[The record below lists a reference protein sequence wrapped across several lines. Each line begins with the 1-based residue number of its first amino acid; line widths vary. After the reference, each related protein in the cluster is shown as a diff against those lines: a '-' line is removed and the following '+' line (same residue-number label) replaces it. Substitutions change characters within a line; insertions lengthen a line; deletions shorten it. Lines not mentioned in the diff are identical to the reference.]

1 MYVSK
6 AEAFV
11 LSSVSDSVK
20 FGVVSCRGSH
30 TIKLMV
36 CHVTLFPQVQALITE
51 QVAAAEQRM
60 RNEEQ
65 QRLKEMQQTVEMLKS
80 SQQAMERQLSQ
91 TYSREVEV
99 GEALQH
105 ARLEMRSLQIA
116 KENETQ
122 QRVEALAS
130 CQSISDRKFEQL
142 EKRMERAKSHT
153 EMQELTR
160 LLFQQLK
167 LERGVMQGIV
177 VQGADGTPPPSEE
190 LISLS
195 QVVQVQHSPTVVLYL
210 AC

>member
-11 LSSVSDSVK
+11 LSSVSDSVRCG
-20 FGVVSCRGSH
+20 FVPGVTHHKVN
-30 TIKLMV
+30 
-36 CHVTLFPQVQALITE
+36 TLFPQVQALIAE

-99 GEALQH
+99 GEALQR
-105 ARLEMRSLQIA
+105 ARLEVRSLQIA
-116 KENETQ
+116 KDTETQ
-122 QRVEALAS
+122 QRVEDLAK

-142 EKRMERAKSHT
+142 EKRMERAKSNT
-153 EMQELTR
+153 EIQELTR

-177 VQGADGTPPPSEE
+177 MQGADGTPPPSEE

-195 QVVQVQHSPTVVLYL
+195 QCVQVQHSPTVVLYL